1 MISKFILPYIEYVIY
16 VIWYCEYHMSII
28 YDTVSS
34 IYFWWYFICLQY
46 ALRNSKQQ
54 NPNTLLEN
62 EDPLTHL
69 FPMHPFSVL

>member
-1 MISKFILPYIEYVIY
+1 MSYDTE
-16 VIWYCEYHMSII
+16 SII
-28 YDTVSS
+28 WVSFMTLRVLFTFDDTL
-34 IYFWWYFICLQY
+34 FDD

>member
-1 MISKFILPYIEYVIY
+1 MTLRVLFTFD
-16 VIWYCEYHMSII
+16 
-28 YDTVSS
+28 DTL
-34 IYFWWYFICLQY
+34 FDD